1 VPIQLTFIIVTA
13 ILAAL
18 VGLGALVALLMGR
31 SRTNVEHDLLPT
43 PAERERQEAVADAIP
58 GIERRVAYESMLR
71 ILWWITIAVVL
82 VGVGVSDAYQSQQP
96 LIFGIGG
103 LGVLVVL
110 GLHEL
115 LPLRFRSA
123 TTRALEALVALALV
137 SALLVLTGYGNSP
150 FFFAFDLVAVAVA
163 LGHGGRI
170 AFLVAAVV
178 TLAYLGVLGLDPNRG
193 TYGSGDLLRFGLNI
207 GSVWLLSYLAG
218 VFAAEERRVRKTF
231 IGLSQID
238 PLTGLYNRGQIFA
251 TLEQEVSRT
260 RRSDRGFCLLMVDL
274 DGLKG
279 VNDTF
284 GHHRGDEVLR
294 ALGTVVRRSIR
305 AVDTAY
311 RYGGDEFLVLL
322 PETDIAGAFVVAE
335 KIRAGVEDVGL
346 ALGGGEVATSVSIG
360 LVSHPEDGTTAEEL
374 VIAADRAMYQAKS
387 LGKNQISGVPRV
399 RRRTEQQL
407 PLPAPTGAFV
417 EVPQPAG
424 PVAIPIGA
432 STQAEPETAA
442 QDVRPEVA
450 AGPPPEPAP
459 PVEPIPDE
467 PVVAATAPPEPVPA
481 PATAARQ
488 NGAVETGE
496 EEPDPGEVRRQIA
509 VARRSFDPDHQ
520 IRRAMDAFLS
530 STTGDEPR
538 HPDA

>member
-442 QDVRPEVA
+442 HEVRPEVA
-450 AGPPPEPAP
+450 AGPPPEPASP
-459 PVEPIPDE
+459 PEPIPDE
-467 PVVAATAPPEPVPA
+467 PVLAATAPPEPVPA